1 MSLARSGE
9 IQVCDKELLKVY
21 ETRLQSVGSVGWT
34 QANKV
39 AGALTKGVGRMGQ
52 LE

>member
-1 MSLARSGE
+1 MSLSRGGE

-21 ETRLQSVGSVGWT
+21 ETRLQPVGSVGWA

-39 AGALTKGVGRMGQ
+39 AGASDQGFG
-52 LE
+52 